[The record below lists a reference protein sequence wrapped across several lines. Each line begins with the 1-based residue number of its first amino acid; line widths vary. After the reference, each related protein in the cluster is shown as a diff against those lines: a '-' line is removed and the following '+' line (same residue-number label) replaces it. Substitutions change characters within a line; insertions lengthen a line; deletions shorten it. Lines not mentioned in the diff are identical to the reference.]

1 MHFSSFCRLHTKFVH
16 FYSVLC
22 TFSFMLFF
30 LEPLPVIPLAGSVVL
45 NLSMIDPAYD
55 QAFLLAF
62 PHQTLENP
70 WHIDSS
76 LEGKFTSHF
85 CMIPLVLLAPPLTLL
100 FFSAIA
106 FLSPSYFSFVLLC
119 FPLTFYFLILS
130 ALFLNHKS
138 VCPLW
143 LCLASS
149 LCLIFLSFKCNSSWQ
164 ALNSLSLPSLILI
177 MHSRLSFKR
186 EFSRVNWAILL
197 IGYSAASVMLFQW
210 RSLEK
215 VF

>member
-1 MHFSSFCRLHTKFVH
+1 MTWNWVRIPHAFSSFCRVHTKFVH

-30 LEPLPVIPLAGSVVL
+30 LEPLPVVPLAGSVVL

-149 LCLIFLSFKCNSSWQ
+149 LCLNFFVFQMQLFLTGSKFIEPSIAHSDYVFQALLQTRVFLS
-164 ALNSLSLPSLILI
+164 
-177 MHSRLSFKR
+177 
-186 EFSRVNWAILL
+186 
-197 IGYSAASVMLFQW
+197 
-210 RSLEK
+210 
-215 VF
+215 